1 MVPEML
7 SFLKELQKNNNRA
20 WFQENKGRYDVLR
33 QLFADDVQSL
43 INRIAHFD
51 PEVAG
56 LEAKD
61 CLFRIYRDIRF
72 SPNKLPYKNHFAA
85 YIARGGR
92 SSERGGYYIHIE
104 PGNCMLSGGI
114 WCPQPKLLKLLRQD
128 IYDHMDEFVAILE
141 DPSFKA
147 SFPALEGDVLKRMP
161 AGFPSDIP
169 FGDILKH
176 KDFCVASV
184 KSDSFFTE
192 STWLETSVS
201 EFQKLL
207 PLNRFLNY
215 TIDEYY
221 GKL

>member
-43 INRIAHFD
+43 ISRIALFD

-147 SFPALEGDVLKRMP
+147 SFPELEGEVLKRMP
-161 AGFPSDIP
+161 VGFPSDIP
-169 FGDILKH
+169 YGDILKH

-184 KSDSFFTE
+184 KPDSFFTE
-192 STWLETSVS
+192 NTWLEASVS

>member
-43 INRIAHFD
+43 INRIALFD
-51 PEVAG
+51 QEVAG

-192 STWLETSVS
+192 STWLEASVS